1 MNTGCVSMELL
12 PLTPKGVHENELLT
26 NLNSDELGIGS
37 DLSSVIFSHFV
48 KDGEESH
55 VLIWRRFLHSFRS
68 GLHQHATWK
77 GKARKNSHKQ
87 ETQNL
92 SKVCSI
98 SCSCH

>member
-68 GLHQHATWK
+68 GLHQRATWK